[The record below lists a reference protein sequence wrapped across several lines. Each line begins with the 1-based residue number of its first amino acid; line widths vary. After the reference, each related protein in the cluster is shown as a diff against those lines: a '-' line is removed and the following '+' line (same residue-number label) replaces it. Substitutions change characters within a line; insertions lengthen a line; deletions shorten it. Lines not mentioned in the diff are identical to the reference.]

1 MPRGHKGEPK
11 TPGSGR
17 KKGEPN
23 KLTRTV
29 KDVVSA
35 VFNELQEM
43 KAGKPVYPGA
53 HMQYWALEQPTEF
66 YKIAAK
72 LIPTEIA
79 GKAELTLQIVK
90 FGDDPAPE

>member
-1 MPRGHKGEPK
+1 MGAPKGRPRPV
-11 TPGSGR
+11 GSGR
-17 KKGEPN
+17 KAGQTN
-23 KLTRTV
+23 KLTKTV